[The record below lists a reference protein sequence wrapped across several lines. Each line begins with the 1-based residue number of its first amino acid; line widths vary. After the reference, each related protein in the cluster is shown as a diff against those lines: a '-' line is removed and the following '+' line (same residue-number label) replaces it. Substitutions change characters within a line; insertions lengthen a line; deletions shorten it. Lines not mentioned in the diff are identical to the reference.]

1 MESLELRK
9 FGSLEMYNKG
19 FGSLAVWHLELLRVW
34 KFGRLE
40 VWQFGSLEVWKFGI
54 LEVRF
59 SYQFT
64 TLSDVVEAGPGRTRS
79 RTRPC
84 AHGNISIDGADP
96 GGPGG
101 RTRSFC
107 AWIWDFG
114 CIHLDYSILLLKS
127 GECRQRGR
135 RPNTLPEF

>member
-1 MESLELRK
+1 MAALNSLDFVKREVWKFVSLEVWRVWN
-9 FGSLEMYNKG
+9 FGSLEMYNREVWK
-19 FGSLAVWHLELLRVW
+19 FGSLA
-34 KFGRLE
+34 FGTSKSLE
-40 VWQFGSLEVWKFGI
+40 VWKVGGLAVWKFGSLEVWKFGI

-64 TLSDVVEAGPGRTRS
+64 TLSGVVEAGPGRTRS
-79 RTRPC
+79 RTRPF

-107 AWIWDFG
+107 A
-114 CIHLDYSILLLKS
+114 
-127 GECRQRGR
+127 
-135 RPNTLPEF
+135 